1 MLHLTLKCSKEE
13 YIVLKDGKEIFRI
26 EKKQCAGIYMNEN
39 VINVVLLR
47 DGKLV
52 KATLDQMGVL
62 KDFEDCET
70 H

>member
-1 MLHLTLKCSKEE
+1 MVKTNASEKE

-26 EKKQCAGIYMNEN
+26 EKKQCAGIYINDD

-52 KATLDQMGVL
+52 KATLNKSGVL
-62 KDFEDCET
+62 ENFQECET